1 MLWISLGVKFT
12 PIASPL
18 TREGNRRGL
27 FLPLSPSAARSSS
40 TCRPCRCR
48 RSEEETFQVLT
59 AVKTRYNDILV
70 VDTPKSRMLLLDSTH
85 NVHSVLQKGN
95 EKWTGSYWDEFASLP
110 AIVPEGPIAIYGLG
124 GGTAAHLM
132 LDSWPSLQL
141 EGWEIDEILIDKARE
156 YFELSNL
163 ERCNEVGGRLQVHI
177 DDAFSSIQN
186 LPKGYAGI
194 IIDLF
199 SDGKVL
205 SQLQEVETWLN
216 LSDRLMPDGRL
227 MVNCGGVS
235 ESSMDGKI
243 HHQSVDDTWIQN
255 STIKALAVAFPGQ
268 VHWKRTPESQGQNY
282 LALTGPLPDLTSWS
296 ATVPGCLSEA
306 VKQWRTCK
314 TFP

>member
-1 MLWISLGVKFT
+1 MLWVSLGVKFT

-18 TREGNRRGL
+18 TREGHRRGL

-40 TCRPCRCR
+40 TCRPCRCTK
-48 RSEEETFQVLT
+48 SEEETFQVLT

-85 NVHSVLQKGN
+85 NVHSILQKGD
-95 EKWTGSYWDEFASLP
+95 EKWTGSYW
-110 AIVPEGPIAIYGLG
+110 
-124 GGTAAHLM
+124 
-132 LDSWPSLQL
+132 
-141 EGWEIDEILIDKARE
+141 LIDKARE

-177 DDAFSSIQN
+177 DDAFSPIQIP
-186 LPKGYAGI
+186 PKGYAGI

-205 SQLQEVETWLN
+205 SQLQEVEIWLK

-235 ESSMDGKI
+235 ESSTDGKI

-255 STIKALAVAFPGQ
+255 STIKALATAFPGQ

-314 TFP
+314 PFP